1 MDMNNP
7 KRGRPSEAPNTGGQ
21 FDAIAELA
29 REMTPQKLSMLP
41 PNEQQIVM
49 AYMQQYN
56 MSLANH

>member
-1 MDMNNP
+1 MSNP
-7 KRGRPSEAPNTGGQ
+7 KRGRTNEAPNTGGQ

-56 MSLANH
+56 MSLANP